1 MVPLQTILPPS
12 IHMKD
17 IIGTNPLNID
27 GTFNQPTHP
36 ESWERLRMSSEFKPD
51 TSARAAIERRIRAQL
66 THSAHE
72 NWCLSLG
79 GRNSWGDKLL
89 LVTGSQIKALAKREN
104 MFHSKKMQKKAPL
117 TTRKVQK
124 AQAPPKMNQWFEF
137 QSYCCKSYIFSKYN
151 TFNSDFPKMKNIS
164 PASSESSGKLR
175 ERTGVLIAT

>member
-104 MFHSKKMQKKAPL
+104 MFHSKKMQKSSFDHTKSAKSTSPTKNESVIRISVIL
-117 TTRKVQK
+117 LQKLHILKV
-124 AQAPPKMNQWFEF
+124 
-137 QSYCCKSYIFSKYN
+137 
-151 TFNSDFPKMKNIS
+151 
-164 PASSESSGKLR
+164 
-175 ERTGVLIAT
+175 